1 MQSFVED
8 VNFEDASVKI
18 KGQGWKKHDVLIAAD
33 GIKSQ
38 IRGKMMA
45 RRGEVDETIDT
56 GEAAY
61 RVILN
66 RSQMENDP
74 ELKQLIDDPVAIRW
88 MGPDAHIV
96 SYPIKAHKAY
106 NIVTTHI
113 TGAEDIPEDWTNKA
127 SKATMQARFSNY
139 APIVTKVC

>member
-1 MQSFVED
+1 MGEELILALPFLGSQSFVED
-8 VNFEDASVKI
+8 VNFEDASVRI
-18 KGQGWKKHDVLIAAD
+18 KGEGWKKHDVLIAAD

-61 RVILN
+61 RVILS

-74 ELKQLIDDPVAIRW
+74 ELKQLIDDPVATRW
-88 MGPDAHIV
+88 MGPDAHVIV
-96 SYPIKAHKAY
+96 
-106 NIVTTHI
+106 
-113 TGAEDIPEDWTNKA
+113 
-127 SKATMQARFSNY
+127 R
-139 APIVTKVC
+139 